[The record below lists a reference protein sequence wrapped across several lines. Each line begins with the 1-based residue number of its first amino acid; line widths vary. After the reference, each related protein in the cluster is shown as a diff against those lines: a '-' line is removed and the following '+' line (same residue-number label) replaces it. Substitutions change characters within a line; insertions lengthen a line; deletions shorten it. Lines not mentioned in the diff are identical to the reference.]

1 MELDPMLL
9 NMVKFIKK
17 NKKMIYI
24 IISILI
30 CIYWFSMM
38 IAGLIV
44 TENMSEW
51 KSYKAFCM
59 MMVPIVNTCFVVNY
73 LINNGK

>member
-1 MELDPMLL
+1 
-9 NMVKFIKK
+9 
-17 NKKMIYI
+17 MIYI
-24 IISILI
+24 IISIFV

-51 KSYKAFCM
+51 KSYRAFCM
-59 MMVPIVNTCFVVNY
+59 MMVPVLNTWFVVKY
-73 LINNGK
+73 LINDK